1 MAIKSSIGELTLF
14 DLFQILYHNQKTGRL
29 IITDSIRER
38 GAHILFKNGFVCFA
52 YVYDKAPKSIEIVL
66 KEWGVVDEIS
76 AAEID
81 NKWGRYNSPLD
92 CLNGEGIS
100 SRNYLE
106 TFISARVKEAVYS
119 ILKWENGDYHF
130 IEEEIDEK
138 RECFVMLK
146 TVNLI
151 LEGAR
156 RIDEWSNIQSKVPS
170 RHTVFKF
177 CEGKEK
183 QQLNLK
189 PKEWEILS
197 LIDGGRSVF
206 EINEEVG
213 EDLFST
219 SKLIYGL
226 VVMGVIEGVENN
238 DGPGSDISKE
248 DIIEKHLRQ
257 GRIFYNRLDLKKA
270 MVEYEKVVQI
280 DSHCFEAL
288 RMLGEIYY
296 KMDMLSESLRFLEKA
311 REQRP
316 DNQKAM
322 FIKGYLHAKLG
333 EVEEAISEWQ
343 ELKEKAESRKIIKL
357 VEDRISVAR
366 DWSRVMAEY

>member
-1 MAIKSSIGELTLF
+1 MAIKSSISELTLF

-29 IITDSIRER
+29 IVTDSIREK

-52 YVYDKAPKSIEIVL
+52 HVYDKAPKSIEIVL
-66 KEWGVVDEIS
+66 KEWGIVDEIS
-76 AAEID
+76 ASEIE
-81 NKWGRYNSPLD
+81 NKWGRYSSPLD

-106 TFISARVKEAVYS
+106 SFISARVKEAVYS
-119 ILKWENGDYHF
+119 ILKWETGDYHF

-138 RECFVMLK
+138 RESFVMLK

-170 RHTVFKF
+170 RHTVFNF

-189 PKEWEILS
+189 PREWEILS

-226 VVMGVIEGVENN
+226 VVMGVIECVENN
-238 DGPGSDISKE
+238 DRPDSDISKE

-257 GRIFYNRLDLKKA
+257 GRNFYNRLDLKKA

-280 DSHCFEAL
+280 DSYCFEAL

-296 KMDMLSESLRFLEKA
+296 KMDMLSESLIFLEKA

-357 VEDRISVAR
+357 VEDRIAVAR